1 MRGLPIAFFY
11 ASMARTILATT
22 RKMLQG
28 AIKRD
33 AWLEIMV
40 AWAETP
46 VANHELLLSCFDFI
60 AKMMAEGVSIS
71 RVVAGANRVVTGA
84 GRVVTGANRAVAG
97 ANRVVAGANRV
108 VTGASRVVAGV
119 NRVVMGASRVVVEA
133 NRVMTGAS
141 RVVAERNCPDAVV
154 STDFRGA
161 LSVVASL
168 IMALVNV
175 ISMKIFCHV
184 CVFY

>member
-1 MRGLPIAFFY
+1 
-11 ASMARTILATT
+11 MARATLATT

-60 AKMMAEGVSIS
+60 AKMMAGGVSIS
-71 RVVAGANRVVTGA
+71 RAVA
-84 GRVVTGANRAVAG
+84 GANRAVAG
-97 ANRVVAGANRV
+97 ANRA
-108 VTGASRVVAGV
+108 VTGV
-119 NRVVMGASRVVVEA
+119 NRVMAGASRVVVGV
-133 NRVMTGAS
+133 NRVVTGVSRAVTGVSRAVAEAS
-141 RVVAERNCPDAVV
+141 SVVAERNCPDAVV
-154 STDFRGA
+154 STDFRGVI
-161 LSVVASL
+161 SVVASL
-168 IMALVNV
+168 IMALGNV

>member
-1 MRGLPIAFFY
+1 
-11 ASMARTILATT
+11 MARAVLATT

-33 AWLEIMV
+33 AWLEIIV

-46 VANHELLLSCFDFI
+46 VANHELHLSCFDFI
-60 AKMMAEGVSIS
+60 AKMMAGGVSIS
-71 RVVAGANRVVTGA
+71 RVVMGV
-84 GRVVTGANRAVAG
+84 
-97 ANRVVAGANRV
+97 NRVVA
-108 VTGASRVVAGV
+108 GASRVVAGV
-119 NRVVMGASRVVVEA
+119 NRVV
-133 NRVMTGAS
+133 TGAS
-141 RVVAERNCPDAVV
+141 WVMAEASWVVAERNCPDAVV

>member
-1 MRGLPIAFFY
+1 
-11 ASMARTILATT
+11 MARAVLAMTH
-22 RKMLQG
+22 KMLQG

-60 AKMMAEGVSIS
+60 AKMMAGGVSIS
-71 RVVAGANRVVTGA
+71 RVGVGESRVVAEANG
-84 GRVVTGANRAVAG
+84 VVTGANR
-97 ANRVVAGANRV
+97 
-108 VTGASRVVAGV
+108 
-119 NRVVMGASRVVVEA
+119 VMAE
-133 NRVMTGAS
+133 AS

-154 STDFRGA
+154 STDFRGV

-168 IMALVNV
+168 IIALVDV

>member
-1 MRGLPIAFFY
+1 
-11 ASMARTILATT
+11 MAWAVLATT
-22 RKMLQG
+22 RKLLQG

-60 AKMMAEGVSIS
+60 AKMMAGGVSIS
-71 RVVAGANRVVTGA
+71 RVVAEANG
-84 GRVVTGANRAVAG
+84 
-97 ANRVVAGANRV
+97 V
-108 VTGASRVVAGV
+108 VTGASRVVAEASS
-119 NRVVMGASRVVVEA
+119 VVTEY
-133 NRVMTGAS
+133 
-141 RVVAERNCPDAVV
+141 NCPDAMV

-161 LSVVASL
+161 LSVVTSL

>member
-1 MRGLPIAFFY
+1 
-11 ASMARTILATT
+11 
-22 RKMLQG
+22 
-28 AIKRD
+28 
-33 AWLEIMV
+33 MV

-60 AKMMAEGVSIS
+60 ARMMGGVFSIS
-71 RVVAGANRVVTGA
+71 RVVMGV
-84 GRVVTGANRAVAG
+84 
-97 ANRVVAGANRV
+97 NRVVAGVNKVMGEVNRV
-108 VTGASRVVAGV
+108 VAGASRVVAGV
-119 NRVVMGASRVVVEA
+119 NRVV
-133 NRVMTGAS
+133 
-141 RVVAERNCPDAVV
+141 AEHNCPDAVV

>member
-1 MRGLPIAFFY
+1 
-11 ASMARTILATT
+11 MARAVLAMTH
-22 RKMLQG
+22 KMLQG

-46 VANHELLLSCFDFI
+46 VANYELLVSCFDSI
-60 AKMMAEGVSIS
+60 AKMMAGVFSI
-71 RVVAGANRVVTGA
+71 
-84 GRVVTGANRAVAG
+84 
-97 ANRVVAGANRV
+97 
-108 VTGASRVVAGV
+108 SRVVAGV
-119 NRVVMGASRVVVEA
+119 NRVVTGA
-133 NRVMTGAS
+133 NRVVAGVNRVVTGVS
-141 RVVAERNCPDAVV
+141 RVVAELNCPDAVV

-161 LSVVASL
+161 LSVATSL
-168 IMALVNV
+168 IMAFVNV

>member
-1 MRGLPIAFFY
+1 MERAV
-11 ASMARTILATT
+11 LATT

-40 AWAETP
+40 AWAETL

-60 AKMMAEGVSIS
+60 AKMMAGGVSIS
-71 RVVAGANRVVTGA
+71 RVVV
-84 GRVVTGANRAVAG
+84 G
-97 ANRVVAGANRV
+97 ANRVVA
-108 VTGASRVVAGV
+108 
-119 NRVVMGASRVVVEA
+119 E
-133 NRVMTGAS
+133 AS

-154 STDFRGA
+154 SMDFRGA

>member
-1 MRGLPIAFFY
+1 
-11 ASMARTILATT
+11 MAPTVLAPT

-46 VANHELLLSCFDFI
+46 VAKHELLLSCFDSI
-60 AKMMAEGVSIS
+60 AKMMAGGVSI
-71 RVVAGANRVVTGA
+71 
-84 GRVVTGANRAVAG
+84 
-97 ANRVVAGANRV
+97 
-108 VTGASRVVAGV
+108 SRVVAGV
-119 NRVVMGASRVVVEA
+119 NRVVMGASRVVVGA
-133 NRVMTGAS
+133 NRVMAEAS

>member
-1 MRGLPIAFFY
+1 
-11 ASMARTILATT
+11 MARATLATT

-40 AWAETP
+40 AWDETP

-60 AKMMAEGVSIS
+60 AKMMAGGVSIS
-71 RVVAGANRVVTGA
+71 RVVAGVNRA
-84 GRVVTGANRAVAG
+84 VTGANRVMAE
-97 ANRVVAGANRV
+97 
-108 VTGASRVVAGV
+108 AS
-119 NRVVMGASRVVVEA
+119 SVVV
-133 NRVMTGAS
+133 
-141 RVVAERNCPDAVV
+141 ERNCPDAVV

>member
-1 MRGLPIAFFY
+1 
-11 ASMARTILATT
+11 MARTILATT
-22 RKMLQG
+22 HKMLQG

-40 AWAETP
+40 AWAEMP
-46 VANHELLLSCFDFI
+46 VANHELLVSRFDFI
-60 AKMMAEGVSIS
+60 VKMMGGSVSIS
-71 RVVAGANRVVTGA
+71 RVVAGV
-84 GRVVTGANRAVAG
+84 NRA
-97 ANRVVAGANRV
+97 
-108 VTGASRVVAGV
+108 VAGV
-119 NRVVMGASRVVVEA
+119 NRVVVGASRE
-133 NRVMTGAS
+133 VMETK

-168 IMALVNV
+168 IMALVDV

>member
-1 MRGLPIAFFY
+1 
-11 ASMARTILATT
+11 MARAVLAMTH
-22 RKMLQG
+22 KMLQG
-28 AIKRD
+28 AIKLD

-60 AKMMAEGVSIS
+60 AKMMGGVFSI
-71 RVVAGANRVVTGA
+71 
-84 GRVVTGANRAVAG
+84 
-97 ANRVVAGANRV
+97 
-108 VTGASRVVAGV
+108 SRVVAGV
-119 NRVVMGASRVVVEA
+119 NRVVTEASRAV
-133 NRVMTGAS
+133 TGVN

-154 STDFRGA
+154 STDFCGA

-175 ISMKIFCHV
+175 ISIKIFCHV

>member
-1 MRGLPIAFFY
+1 
-11 ASMARTILATT
+11 MARAVLAMTH
-22 RKMLQG
+22 KMLQG
-28 AIKRD
+28 EIKRD

-40 AWAETP
+40 VWAETP

-60 AKMMAEGVSIS
+60 AKMMAGGVSIS
-71 RVVAGANRVVTGA
+71 RVVAGV
-84 GRVVTGANRAVAG
+84 NRAV
-97 ANRVVAGANRV
+97 VGANRV
-108 VTGASRVVAGV
+108 VTGVSRVLAGVNRVVAGV
-119 NRVVMGASRVVVEA
+119 NRAVA
-133 NRVMTGAS
+133 GAS

-154 STDFRGA
+154 SMDFRGA

-184 CVFY
+184 SVFY

>member
-1 MRGLPIAFFY
+1 
-11 ASMARTILATT
+11 
-22 RKMLQG
+22 
-28 AIKRD
+28 
-33 AWLEIMV
+33 MV

-60 AKMMAEGVSIS
+60 VKMMAGGVSIS
-71 RVVAGANRVVTGA
+71 RVVV
-84 GRVVTGANRAVAG
+84 
-97 ANRVVAGANRV
+97 
-108 VTGASRVVAGV
+108 GASRVVAGV
-119 NRVVMGASRVVVEA
+119 NRVMAE
-133 NRVMTGAS
+133 AS

-168 IMALVNV
+168 IMALVDV

>member
-1 MRGLPIAFFY
+1 
-11 ASMARTILATT
+11 MARAVLAPT

-28 AIKRD
+28 ALKRD

-60 AKMMAEGVSIS
+60 AKMMAGGVSIS
-71 RVVAGANRVVTGA
+71 RVVAGANRA
-84 GRVVTGANRAVAG
+84 VTGANRAV
-97 ANRVVAGANRV
+97 
-108 VTGASRVVAGV
+108 TGVSRAMAEAS
-119 NRVVMGASRVVVEA
+119 S
-133 NRVMTGAS
+133 
-141 RVVAERNCPDAVV
+141 VVAERNCSDAVV
-154 STDFRGA
+154 STDFRRA

>member
-1 MRGLPIAFFY
+1 
-11 ASMARTILATT
+11 MARAILATT

-46 VANHELLLSCFDFI
+46 VANHELLLSCLDFI
-60 AKMMAEGVSIS
+60 AKMMAGGVSI
-71 RVVAGANRVVTGA
+71 
-84 GRVVTGANRAVAG
+84 
-97 ANRVVAGANRV
+97 
-108 VTGASRVVAGV
+108 SRVVAGV
-119 NRVVMGASRVVVEA
+119 NRVVMGVNRTVGGVNRVMGGVNRAVTGANRAVVGA
-133 NRVMTGAS
+133 NRVMAEAS
-141 RVVAERNCPDAVV
+141 RVVAERNCPDSVA
-154 STDFRGA
+154 STDFSGV

>member
-1 MRGLPIAFFY
+1 
-11 ASMARTILATT
+11 MARATLATT
-22 RKMLQG
+22 HKMLQG
-28 AIKRD
+28 AIKWD

-60 AKMMAEGVSIS
+60 AKMMDGVFSIS
-71 RVVAGANRVVTGA
+71 RVMVGVS
-84 GRVVTGANRAVAG
+84 RAVAG
-97 ANRVVAGANRV
+97 V
-108 VTGASRVVAGV
+108 SRAVAGV
-119 NRVVMGASRVVVEA
+119 NRA
-133 NRVMTGAS
+133 
-141 RVVAERNCPDAVV
+141 VAERNRPDAVV
-154 STDFRGA
+154 STDFCGA

>member
-1 MRGLPIAFFY
+1 
-11 ASMARTILATT
+11 MARATLATT
-22 RKMLQG
+22 HKMLQG

-46 VANHELLLSCFDFI
+46 VSNHELLLSCFDFI
-60 AKMMAEGVSIS
+60 AKMMAGGVSIS
-71 RVVAGANRVVTGA
+71 RVVM
-84 GRVVTGANRAVAG
+84 
-97 ANRVVAGANRV
+97 
-108 VTGASRVVAGV
+108 GV
-119 NRVVMGASRVVVEA
+119 NRVVMGVSRAVMGVNRVVAGASRVVVGVG
-133 NRVMTGAS
+133 RVMARVQ
-141 RVVAERNCPDAVV
+141 RVVAERNCPDGVV
-154 STDFRGA
+154 STDFCGA

>member
-1 MRGLPIAFFY
+1 
-11 ASMARTILATT
+11 MARAVLAMT

-60 AKMMAEGVSIS
+60 AKMMAGGVSIS
-71 RVVAGANRVVTGA
+71 RVVTGVSRVVAEANG
-84 GRVVTGANRAVAG
+84 VVTGANRAVVG
-97 ANRVVAGANRV
+97 ANRVMA
-108 VTGASRVVAGV
+108 
-119 NRVVMGASRVVVEA
+119 E
-133 NRVMTGAS
+133 AS
-141 RVVAERNCPDAVV
+141 RVVAERNCPDSVA
-154 STDFRGA
+154 STDFSGV

>member
-1 MRGLPIAFFY
+1 
-11 ASMARTILATT
+11 MARAVLAPT

-28 AIKRD
+28 AIKLD

-46 VANHELLLSCFDFI
+46 VANHELLLLCCDFI
-60 AKMMAEGVSIS
+60 AKMMGGVFSIS
-71 RVVAGANRVVTGA
+71 RVVAGV
-84 GRVVTGANRAVAG
+84 
-97 ANRVVAGANRV
+97 NRV
-108 VTGASRVVAGV
+108 VTGASRVVAAV
-119 NRVVMGASRVVVEA
+119 NRVVAGAD
-133 NRVMTGAS
+133 
-141 RVVAERNCPDAVV
+141 RVVAEHNCPDAVV

-161 LSVVASL
+161 ISVFASL

>member
-1 MRGLPIAFFY
+1 
-11 ASMARTILATT
+11 MARATLATT

-60 AKMMAEGVSIS
+60 AKKMAGGVSIS
-71 RVVAGANRVVTGA
+71 RVVAGV
-84 GRVVTGANRAVAG
+84 NRAVTE
-97 ANRVVAGANRV
+97 VNRV

-119 NRVVMGASRVVVEA
+119 SRVVVEA
-133 NRVMTGAS
+133 NRVLTGASWAVAEAS
-141 RVVAERNCPDAVV
+141 RVVAVRNCPDVVV
-154 STDFRGA
+154 STDFCGA

-168 IMALVNV
+168 IMALVDV

>member
-1 MRGLPIAFFY
+1 M
-11 ASMARTILATT
+11 
-22 RKMLQG
+22 
-28 AIKRD
+28 
-33 AWLEIMV
+33 
-40 AWAETP
+40 P

-60 AKMMAEGVSIS
+60 AKMMGGVFSI
-71 RVVAGANRVVTGA
+71 
-84 GRVVTGANRAVAG
+84 
-97 ANRVVAGANRV
+97 
-108 VTGASRVVAGV
+108 SRVVAGV
-119 NRVVMGASRVVVEA
+119 NRAVAGVNRVVVGASRE
-133 NRVMTGAS
+133 VMETK

-168 IMALVNV
+168 IMALVDV

>member
-1 MRGLPIAFFY
+1 
-11 ASMARTILATT
+11 
-22 RKMLQG
+22 
-28 AIKRD
+28 
-33 AWLEIMV
+33 MV

-46 VANHELLLSCFDFI
+46 VANHELLLSCFDSI
-60 AKMMAEGVSIS
+60 AKMMAGVFSIS
-71 RVVAGANRVVTGA
+71 RVVAGVNRVVTGASRVVVGVNRAVAGANRVVTGA
-84 GRVVTGANRAVAG
+84 
-97 ANRVVAGANRV
+97 
-108 VTGASRVVAGV
+108 
-119 NRVVMGASRVVVEA
+119 
-133 NRVMTGAS
+133 NRVMAGVS
-141 RVVAERNCPDAVV
+141 RAVVERNCPDAVV